1 VTEAVTDNPA
11 VWTDICRAVLVEARN
26 QGTSEIDPEN
36 TDGQLLFDA
45 AKEAIELCVL
55 AFKKQKLGDKGRAV
69 LMAAQRACEQHDLS
83 LEGFEVEIE
92 TARGQKKMVTFTR
105 DDLFE
110 LESSITPVTQ
120 PEVEQEAELAPA
132 TNGSHEDQKTI
143 EDVISGYAQ
152 LTATQIADKMKA
164 LPDEDIEFVKEHEG
178 AGEDRPQIMNF
189 GSEQWQ
195 GEEEESKEYEQEQEA
210 PETEPSYF
218 DKVVKEK
225 RQDPEFNKHYLRE
238 RVDQLF
244 LNHFGEADYDKRR
257 RNSIERKL
265 GEFTPDEIQT
275 LLEYEGLPKEHDGPR
290 HRQDVIQILK
300 DELKKI
306 AKIQPELVEEEQ
318 VAEVPAPEP
327 EPEEPKFNPATQQ
340 MESAADLVEE
350 GRQERQSRLDEV
362 IKKIAE
368 AVRDGSLDERRTV
381 DEENYQ
387 ERKERL
393 RQERLEGRQQEDV
406 ANETLL
412 DKPMHDAINPRQQ
425 GAIEQ
430 EDLNQRVLRKLGD
443 LGLPEPEIP
452 SEVPTFPGDLDNG
465 ITTDPLLD
473 KQIALFGVNEG
484 YATYH
489 ASHYEAE
496 AVAKKAMADKAAHEL
511 RKTIGLTDA
520 DGKHRKLE
528 AQIDAEVETHPT
540 VAVYREEQRLA
551 ESMAKRLH
559 GNAAFYASCKWAL
572 HGVRDRRRESQKGP
586 Q

>member
-11 VWTDICRAVLVEARN
+11 VWTDICRAVLVEAKN

-36 TDGQLLFDA
+36 TDGQILFDA

-69 LMAAQRACEQHDLS
+69 LMAAQRACEKHDLS

-105 DDLFE
+105 NDLFE

-120 PEVEQEAELAPA
+120 PEVAQEAELAPA

-452 SEVPTFPGDLDNG
+452 SEVPQFPGDLDNG

>member
-1 VTEAVTDNPA
+1 VTETVTDNPA
-11 VWTDICRAVLVEARN
+11 VWTQICRAVLIEARN
-26 QGTSEIDPEN
+26 QGTSEIDPDESE
-36 TDGQLLFDA
+36 GQILFDA

-92 TARGQKKMVTFTR
+92 TARGQYKAITLTR

-120 PEVEQEAELAPA
+120 PEVDQEAELASA
-132 TNGSHEDQKTI
+132 TNGSHEEQKTI
-143 EDVISGYAQ
+143 EDVISGYAT
-152 LTATQIADKMKA
+152 LTAVQIADKMKA

-178 AGEDRPQIMNF
+178 AGHDRPQIMNF
-189 GSEQWQ
+189 PGDEQPWQ

-210 PETEPSYF
+210 PADDNF
-218 DKVVKEK
+218 AHDWLRDNVDKIFTK
-225 RQDPEFNKHYLRE
+225 
-238 RVDQLF
+238 
-244 LNHFGEADYDKRR
+244 HFGEADYDKRR

-265 GEFTPDEIQT
+265 GEFTPGEIQT
-275 LLEYEGLPKEHDGPR
+275 LLDYESLPKEHNGPR

-300 DELKKI
+300 QALSEI
-306 AKIQPELVEEEQ
+306 AKTQPDLVEEEQ
-318 VAEVPAPEP
+318 VAEIPVPAPEP
-327 EPEEPKFNPATQQ
+327 DLIDTPRSKEDLQAEADYVAEHEERPEPKFNPATQQ

-350 GRQERQSRLDEV
+350 GRQERESRQ
-362 IKKIAE
+362 
-368 AVRDGSLDERRTV
+368 
-381 DEENYQ
+381 EEIQ
-387 ERKERL
+387 ELRK
-393 RQERLEGRQQEDV
+393 ERLEGRNDV
-406 ANETLL
+406 IPMGAASGGALEVHANLMTGEVQTREI
-412 DKPMHDAINPRQQ
+412 KPRQQ
-425 GAIEQ
+425 GAIQQ
-430 EDLNQRVLRKLGD
+430 EDLNQRVLRKLAD